1 MEEKKCGAWAI
12 TVKAKPPAV
21 RRRGMNE
28 EAKEVARRDE
38 CRRAR
43 RKIIKYIK

>member
-21 RRRGMNE
+21 RRRGMDE
-28 EAKEVARRDE
+28 DIKEAVRRDE
-38 CRRAR
+38 CRRVR
-43 RKIIKYIK
+43 RKTLKYIK

>member
-21 RRRGMNE
+21 RRRGVDE
-28 EAKEVARRDE
+28 GIKGAVRRDE